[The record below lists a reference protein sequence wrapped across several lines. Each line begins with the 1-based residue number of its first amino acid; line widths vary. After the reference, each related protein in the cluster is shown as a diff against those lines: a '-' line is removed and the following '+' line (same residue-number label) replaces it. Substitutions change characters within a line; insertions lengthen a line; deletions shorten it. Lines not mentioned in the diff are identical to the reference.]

1 MWSEPTIFV
10 VDDDPAVQDSLR
22 ALLESADF
30 RVETFGTGEAF
41 LEAVDG
47 QHGCVVLDIDLPAM
61 DGLAVMR
68 SLIERRAGLPVIL
81 MTGRPDQAARVPA
94 GETGVVA
101 LLEKPMPETI
111 LLDTISSALH
121 GAREDRSRLDRGPR
135 G

>member
-68 SLIERRAGLPVIL
+68 SLIERHQIQCEATRSGTIHAAHSPKGFADLARRA
-81 MTGRPDQAARVPA
+81 RRVPR
-94 GETGVVA
+94 
-101 LLEKPMPETI
+101 P
-111 LLDTISSALH
+111 
-121 GAREDRSRLDRGPR
+121 
-135 G
+135 